1 MKKIALIVL
10 TSLCFLSPAHAT
22 NKNTTAKTLVG
33 TITRF
38 ECGDNCY
45 LTITDKKGKEHNALC
60 FDDSICEKLMTV
72 QEDKK
77 LGGYKGK
84 KVKVTVGIGDQVDGN
99 GTVMGTMDAFIKIQL
114 LK

>member
-1 MKKIALIVL
+1 MKKLALILL
-10 TSLCFLSPAHAT
+10 TSLCFLSPAHAG
-22 NKNTTAKTLVG
+22 NKKPASKTLVG
-33 TITRF
+33 TISEF

-45 LTITDKKGKEHNALC
+45 LTITDKKGQEHNALC
-60 FDDSICEKLMTV
+60 HDDSICEKLMTA

-84 KVKVTVGIGDQVDGN
+84 KVKVTVGTGNQVDGN